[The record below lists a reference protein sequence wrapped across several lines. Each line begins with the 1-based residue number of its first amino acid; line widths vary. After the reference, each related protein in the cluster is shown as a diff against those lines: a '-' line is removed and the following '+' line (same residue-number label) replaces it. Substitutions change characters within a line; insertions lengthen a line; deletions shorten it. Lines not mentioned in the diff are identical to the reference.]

1 MYALR
6 NQEHWREPLFR
17 EREIKVE
24 CFGSKGVSGESVRV
38 LLVGVI
44 APIYQVIS
52 FFTQ

>member
-1 MYALR
+1 MHLEIKNIGENHYL
-6 NQEHWREPLFR
+6 